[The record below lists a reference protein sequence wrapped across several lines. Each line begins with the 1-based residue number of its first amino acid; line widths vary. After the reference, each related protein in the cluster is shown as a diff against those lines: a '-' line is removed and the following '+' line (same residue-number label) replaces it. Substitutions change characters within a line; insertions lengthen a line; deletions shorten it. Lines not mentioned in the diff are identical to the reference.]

1 MDLEPPP
8 MITKPEKLDVYLF
21 QLRNWAEL
29 DSRYNSTTKQMQFD
43 IILAGIPLDN
53 PYRAR
58 LTKEIGNS
66 EQAKEKGI
74 EVILNKLAEWCKEYY
89 ESKAYMTTNYMNF
102 VKFMDKVRT
111 NNQDLRMFILEWEI
125 LYDKMC
131 KAEQMNM
138 PDRLLAYKLMSAC
151 NLKDWTSTS
160 VLEKARFGDKDGKV
174 FERTRKAILYY
185 HDISCTRAA
194 WQNIIKNL
202 AQ

>member
-8 MITKPEKLDVYLF
+8 MIIKPEKLDVYLF

-43 IILAGIPLDN
+43 IILAGIPFDN
-53 PYRAR
+53 PYCAR
-58 LTKEIGNS
+58 LKREIGNL
-66 EQAKEKGI
+66 EEAKEKGV
-74 EVILNKLAEWCKEYY
+74 EVILDKLAEWSKEYY
-89 ESKAYMTTNYMNF
+89 ESKAYMNF

-138 PDRLLAYKLMSAC
+138 PDRLLVCKLMTAC
-151 NLKDWTSTS
+151 NLKDWTSML
-160 VLEKARFGDKDGKV
+160 VFEKARFDDKDGKV

-185 HDISCTRAA
+185 HDISCTRRE
-194 WQNIIKNL
+194 
-202 AQ
+202 